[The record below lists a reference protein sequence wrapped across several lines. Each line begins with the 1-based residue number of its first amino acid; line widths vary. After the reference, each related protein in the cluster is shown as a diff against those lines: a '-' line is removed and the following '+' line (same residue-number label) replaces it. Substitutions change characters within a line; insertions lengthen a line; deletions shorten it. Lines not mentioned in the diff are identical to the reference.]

1 VFLVAAQP
9 TLLPALDLSGTLV
22 FALDGAVTAPW
33 VARLDIVE
41 VITWA
46 WSPPLAAAS
55 SATC

>member
-1 VFLVAAQP
+1 MAAQP
-9 TLLPALDLSGTLV
+9 TLLLALDLSGTLV

-33 VARLDIVE
+33 VARLDIVG